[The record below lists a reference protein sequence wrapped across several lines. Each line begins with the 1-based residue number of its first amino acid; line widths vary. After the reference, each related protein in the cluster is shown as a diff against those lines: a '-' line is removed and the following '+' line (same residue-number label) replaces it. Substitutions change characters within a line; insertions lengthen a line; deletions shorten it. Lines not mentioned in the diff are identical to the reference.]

1 MSGCPSDPPLPNGIP
16 LTFAPHLTQEART
29 MTTTASF
36 GLTGLAAL
44 RGTGACSFGKKYY
57 FTTSA
62 GHD

>member
-1 MSGCPSDPPLPNGIP
+1 
-16 LTFAPHLTQEART
+16 

-36 GLTGLAAL
+36 GLTGLTGLAAL